1 MVERAASI
9 PSNENVNLHSH
20 SVKPNVAGMENRQD
34 RPSALQDRSLL
45 TQDLLC
51 DAAEELLRE
60 GGLSRCTI
68 QEVAARSGRS
78 AGSVYRRFG
87 DKDGMIEA
95 VIERFLERALEKS
108 ETHFETFALRRPN
121 LSSRL
126 KVLVDGA
133 VKGRRRE
140 WRLVEALREVAANSS
155 NPTLQASFERARRA
169 ALDLAKRSLRECASE
184 ISRPDKEG
192 AIEFAMTTLNAVMQ
206 PSAISDR
213 VVRSELH
220 AMLLSYLTMST
231 GQGPERT

>member
-1 MVERAASI
+1 
-9 PSNENVNLHSH
+9 
-20 SVKPNVAGMENRQD
+20 MENRRD

-68 QEVAARSGRS
+68 QNVAARSRRS

-95 VIERFLERALEKS
+95 VIERFLERVLAKS
-108 ETHFETFALRRPN
+108 ETHFETFVLRYPN

-126 KVLVDGA
+126 KALVDNA

-140 WRLVEALREVAANSS
+140 WRLVEALREAAANSS

-169 ALDLAKRSLRECASE
+169 SLDFAKRSLRECASE
-184 ISRPDKEG
+184 INRPNKES
-192 AIEFAMTTLNAVMQ
+192 AIEFAMTALTTMMQ
-206 PSAISDR
+206 SSAISDR
-213 VVRSELH
+213 VVRSDLH
-220 AMLLSYLTMST
+220 AMLLSYLTRRT
-231 GQGPERT
+231 GQGSEPT

>member
-1 MVERAASI
+1 
-9 PSNENVNLHSH
+9 
-20 SVKPNVAGMENRQD
+20 MESRKD

-68 QEVAARSGRS
+68 QDVAARSGRS

-95 VIERFLERALEKS
+95 VIERFLGRELAKKEA
-108 ETHFETFALRRPN
+108 HFETFARRYPN

-126 KVLVDGA
+126 KALVDRA
-133 VKGRRRE
+133 VEGRRRE
-140 WRLVEALREVAANSS
+140 WNLVEALREVAANSP
-155 NPTLQASFERARRA
+155 NPSLQASFKRARRVSG
-169 ALDLAKRSLRECASE
+169 DFAKRSLRECASE

-192 AIEFAMTTLNAVMQ
+192 AIEFTMAALSAVMQ
-206 PSAISDR
+206 PSSISDR
-213 VVRSELH
+213 VVKSELH
-220 AMLLSYLTMST
+220 AMLLSYLTM
-231 GQGPERT
+231 RTD